1 MPVVQRGGE
10 VHVPGSAELPLR
22 PAAPEAAGRP
32 PVPGVRAQGPGEQ
45 LRAQAQGEAACQ
57 GREMSFRTGSSD
69 LLWGL
74 VSVATQEA
82 ARLAPD

>member
-1 MPVVQRGGE
+1 VPVVQRGGE

-32 PVPGVRAQGPGEQ
+32 TVPGLRAQGPGEQ
-45 LRAQAQGEAACQ
+45 LRPQAQGEAARQ
-57 GREMSFRTGSSD
+57 GREMSFRIGSSA

-74 VSVATQEA
+74 VSVAA
-82 ARLAPD
+82 SSSAG

>member
-45 LRAQAQGEAACQ
+45 LWAQAQGEAARQ
-57 GREMSFRTGSSD
+57 GREMSFRIGCFRGSR
-69 LLWGL
+69 LGRATRL
-74 VSVATQEA
+74 VAVINMIV
-82 ARLAPD
+82 